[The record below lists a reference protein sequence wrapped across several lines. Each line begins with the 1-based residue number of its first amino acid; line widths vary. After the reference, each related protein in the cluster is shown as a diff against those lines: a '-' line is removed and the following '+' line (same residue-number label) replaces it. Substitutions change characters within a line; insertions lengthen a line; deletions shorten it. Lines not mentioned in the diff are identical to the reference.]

1 MIPLILKKDK
11 RISMERDILNS
22 GLIAMISLQLRGQL
36 QKGQRQSN
44 HMEKT
49 RDNGYMLHWGQFHL
63 DMRIFFFFCF
73 LLVRTIIQWNNL
85 LRNVIESLLLE
96 VFEMQ

>member
-22 GLIAMISLQLRGQL
+22 VLIAMISLQLRGQL
-36 QKGQRQSN
+36 QKGQKQSN

-63 DMRIFFFFCF
+63 DMRIFFSVFF
-73 LLVRTIIQWNNL
+73 
-85 LRNVIESLLLE
+85 
-96 VFEMQ
+96 

>member
-11 RISMERDILNS
+11 RMSMERAILNS
-22 GLIAMISLQLRGQL
+22 GFFAMISLQLRGQL
-36 QKGQRQSN
+36 QKGLKQSI
-44 HMEKT
+44 HMEKM

-63 DMRIFFFFCF
+63 DMRIFLFFCF
-73 LLVRTIIQWNNL
+73 LVVRTVIHWNNL